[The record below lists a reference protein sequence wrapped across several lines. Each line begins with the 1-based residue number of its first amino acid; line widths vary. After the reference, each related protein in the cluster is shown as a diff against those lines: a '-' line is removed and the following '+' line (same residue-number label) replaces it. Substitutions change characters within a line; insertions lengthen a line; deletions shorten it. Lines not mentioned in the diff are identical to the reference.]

1 MKPIDKIKA
10 QKISHID
17 PEENPVKACPNVSEF
32 EKIAKAKAMKDISLV
47 GRGEVST
54 LTINAAKME
63 NKCQALGLSPSGQGK
78 NQIPN
83 KTANGTR

>member
-32 EKIAKAKAMKDISLV
+32 EKIAKAKAMKDIALV

-54 LTINAAKME
+54 YDQCRKN
-63 NKCQALGLSPSGQGK
+63 GK
-78 NQIPN
+78 QVPGFG
-83 KTANGTR
+83 AESFGAR